1 MDSPIDCQFLRRFG
15 IELEVNTLTGIIK
28 RPDSDLREIPVG
40 ADYVANLV
48 HKSTRER
55 VELQGWD
62 HIHNNKCWI
71 VKPDMSCGIEIN
83 SPILKGWT
91 GLEKILKV
99 IDTLRDAG
107 INADRRCSLHVH
119 VNIADLEPVQLASVI
134 AHYIKCEHVLFDA
147 IPPYRKNNRY
157 CQLLGLTDL
166 FYHDF
171 PMEPMEIIHCV
182 SGVKYYSLNAY
193 HFIRGGGFSDDNQRK
208 KTLEFR
214 IAEGLACIDSLL
226 AKNWIRFFLHF
237 VEMTKN
243 RPLPRQYR
251 SGDPWSSL
259 LWLNPSEVFSLLKF
273 DQDEITPGIRQIR
286 DWFTLRIAENGYNT
300 GLGGIWSNQGRSVAR
315 KEIEDFIEK
324 FKPQKIDDEDA
335 VYGKNYIL

>member
-1 MDSPIDCQFLRRFG
+1 
-15 IELEVNTLTGIIK
+15 
-28 RPDSDLREIPVG
+28 
-40 ADYVANLV
+40 
-48 HKSTRER
+48 
-55 VELQGWD
+55 
-62 HIHNNKCWI
+62 
-71 VKPDMSCGIEIN
+71 
-83 SPILKGWT
+83 
-91 GLEKILKV
+91 
-99 IDTLRDAG
+99 
-107 INADRRCSLHVH
+107 
-119 VNIADLEPVQLASVI
+119 
-134 AHYIKCEHVLFDA
+134 
-147 IPPYRKNNRY
+147 
-157 CQLLGLTDL
+157 
-166 FYHDF
+166 
-171 PMEPMEIIHCV
+171 MEIIHRI

-259 LWLNPSEVFSLLKF
+259 LWLNPSEV
-273 DQDEITPGIRQIR
+273 
-286 DWFTLRIAENGYNT
+286 IAENGYNT
-300 GLGGIWSNQGRSVAR
+300 GLGGIWSNQGRSTAR